1 MKRFLLWS
9 FDRGSAQYDVICGL
23 ILAFIFLVPSTR
35 FNDRPG
41 YMRVFSSDPE
51 IKATS
56 ENGITVYTVKLKSAA
71 FWDDEPHRQLALKSL
86 EESLKIPVDQY
97 RMKPIYTTIGMT
109 IAYAI
114 WVEEVK

>member
-9 FDRGSAQYDVICGL
+9 FDRGSVQYDVICGL
-23 ILAFIFLVPSTR
+23 ILAFIFLVPAWR

-41 YMRVFSSDPE
+41 YMRVFSNDPE
-51 IKATS
+51 IKATA
-56 ENGITVYTVKLKSAA
+56 ENGITVYTVKLKNAA
-71 FWDDEPHRQLALKSL
+71 VWDDISHRELAVKVVADN
-86 EESLKIPVDQY
+86 LKIPIDHY
-97 RMKPIYTTIGMT
+97 RIKPIYTTIGMT

>member
-9 FDRGSAQYDVICGL
+9 FDRGSVQYDVICGL
-23 ILAFIFLVPSTR
+23 ILAFIILIPTTQ

-41 YMRVFSSDPE
+41 YMRVFSNDPE

-56 ENGITVYTVKLKSAA
+56 ENGITVYTVKLRSAA
-71 FWDDEPHRQLALKSL
+71 VWDDDTHRHLAVKAL
-86 EESLKIPVDQY
+86 EENLKIPIDPY
-97 RMKPIYTTIGMT
+97 RVKPIYTTIGMT